1 VSRSA
6 ELRAKAPASG
16 ESRQG
21 GLARFAADERGAT
34 AVEFSLVIGLIV
46 VLLLGILQVGMA
58 LMQRNQISHALSQ
71 TVREIHLRPEL
82 TRPQIEAHLRGL
94 LAGDATLDVCV
105 EPIDGTSVAR
115 IVVLAPYE
123 FRLPFVP
130 IGTVQVRLETI
141 APRITNDPAD
151 TTNNC
156 AEA

>member
-58 LMQRNQISHALSQ
+58 LMQRNQISHALS
-71 TVREIHLRPEL
+71 
-82 TRPQIEAHLRGL
+82 
-94 LAGDATLDVCV
+94 
-105 EPIDGTSVAR
+105 
-115 IVVLAPYE
+115 
-123 FRLPFVP
+123 
-130 IGTVQVRLETI
+130 
-141 APRITNDPAD
+141 
-151 TTNNC
+151 
-156 AEA
+156 